1 MERRNVFKHFKLIT
15 IHRWYVFLNCCK
27 AGMPIRGLCH
37 DLSKYSPTEFWE
49 SVKYFQGNR
58 SPIDACK
65 EANGYSM
72 AWMHHK
78 GRNPHHYE
86 HWQDNFDKGGQAV
99 QMPFKY
105 ALELVCDYLAAGR
118 AYMKKDFSYI
128 AEYDWWCGK
137 KKNPIAMHPQ
147 TKEFIE
153 LMLNQMR
160 LDGNNDCL
168 AKPVAKH
175 IYKIA
180 ERNVIGTQ
188 CLNLKQKQ

>member
-1 MERRNVFKHFKLIT
+1 MKLRNVFKHFKLIT

-65 EANGYSM
+65 EVNGYSM

-137 KKNPIAMHPQ
+137 KKNPIAMHSQ

-160 LDGNNDCL
+160 IDGNNDCL

-175 IYKIA
+175 IYNIA
-180 ERNVIGTQ
+180 ERNV
-188 CLNLKQKQ
+188 LKEVKK

>member
-1 MERRNVFKHFKLIT
+1 MKYFFKHLSVVLRHKYEVFKLSIKCGIPF
-15 IHRWYVFLNCCK
+15 
-27 AGMPIRGLCH
+27 RGLIH
-37 DLSKYSPTEFWE
+37 DLSKFSYTEFSE
-49 SVKYFQGNR
+49 SVKYYKKSKGKY
-58 SPIDACK
+58 SPLAACK
-65 EANGYSM
+65 KENGYSK
-72 AWMHHK
+72 AWLHHF

-160 LDGNNDCL
+160 IDGNNDCL

-175 IYKIA
+175 IYNIA
-180 ERNVIGTQ
+180 ERNV
-188 CLNLKQKQ
+188 LKEVKK

>member
-1 MERRNVFKHFKLIT
+1 MKLRNVFKHFKLIT

-49 SVKYFQGNR
+49 SIKYFQGNR

-65 EANGYSM
+65 EVNGYSM

-160 LDGNNDCL
+160 IDGNNDCL

-175 IYKIA
+175 IYNIA
-180 ERNVIGTQ
+180 ERNV
-188 CLNLKQKQ
+188 LKEVKK

>member
-1 MERRNVFKHFKLIT
+1 MKLRNVFKHFKLIT

-65 EANGYSM
+65 EVNGYSV

-137 KKNPIAMHPQ
+137 KKNPIVRISGIKCGISGICKISVNFCMTP
-147 TKEFIE
+147 FCI
-153 LMLNQMR
+153 LML
-160 LDGNNDCL
+160 C
-168 AKPVAKH
+168 P
-175 IYKIA
+175 KIIFSSFYCEA
-180 ERNVIGTQ
+180 RPIFIKYQ
-188 CLNLKQKQ
+188 